1 MESEVKIKKLGDK
14 LNLGSQR
21 KAVRTLL
28 NELTFVRR
36 SLPPEVFE
44 TEEVSLLVLV
54 ITLQEQI
61 SELEERIITL
71 EERLETFQEQLDER
85 SGQRS
90 T

>member
-14 LNLGSQR
+14 LIRGSQR

-28 NELTFVRR
+28 NELTFVKR
-36 SLPPEVFE
+36 SLPPEVFV

-61 SELEERIITL
+61 SELEEKIITL
-71 EERLETFQEQLDER
+71 EEKLEIVQEQLDER
-85 SGQRS
+85 SSRRS

>member
-1 MESEVKIKKLGDK
+1 VESEVKIKKLGDK
-14 LNLGSQR
+14 LIRGSQR

-36 SLPPEVFE
+36 SLPPEVFV

-54 ITLQEQI
+54 IALQEQI
-61 SELEERIITL
+61 SELEEKIITL
-71 EERLETFQEQLDER
+71 EERLESLQEQLDER
-85 SGQRS
+85 SGRRS